1 MISFRIDD
9 MTCGHCAAR
18 IARAVSELDPDA
30 RLDVRLAEKLV
41 HLESA
46 ATPSE
51 LADAIREAGYTPREL
66 STAPPGAARGGCCC
80 RAAVDSPRAAGPAKA
95 ACCG

>member
-41 HLESA
+41 HLVSA
-46 ATPSE
+46 APASE
-51 LADAIREAGYTPREL
+51 LADAIREAGYTPREVGAA
-66 STAPPGAARGGCCC
+66 SPGTARGGCCC
-80 RAAVDSPRAAGPAKA
+80 RAAVDGPQAAGPARA